1 MYLFDEKMPGAFYC
15 VEGWSSLKSGE
26 GMDLGLQIQI
36 EAIIPFT
43 GNNLEWKKHSNGLF
57 FCNLGGHKFLW
68 KMGQIMITHISGGIF
83 K

>member
-57 FCNLGGHKFLW
+57 CNLGGHKF
-68 KMGQIMITHISGGIF
+68 MSMITHISGGLF